1 MYGFL
6 RTGDPAPGA
15 PHYEAP
21 GDGMDRQTQQRLL
34 GMARA
39 SIEQGFASAQPAIP
53 DPGVDDASLLAPGA
67 SVVMLTVSGQ
77 HRGCAG
83 SSQAARPLLVD
94 VSENAFNA
102 AFRDP
107 QAPPFEQAELP
118 RLCITIDLVGTPE
131 LLPVVS
137 EADLAEQLRP
147 GMDGLTLTDG
157 MRSATFPPSM
167 WDRLPNP
174 ADFVRQLKLK
184 GGWEPPDHWGP
195 EIIAER
201 YRVERFS
208 EEGAT

>member
-1 MYGFL
+1 MNGFPE
-6 RTGDPAPGA
+6 TGDPSPGA
-15 PHYEAP
+15 RWYQPA

-39 SIEQGFASAQPAIP
+39 SIEQGLATDQPAIP
-53 DPGVDDASLLAPGA
+53 DPGVDDAALLAPGA
-67 SVVMLTVSGQ
+67 SFVMLNVGGR

-83 SSQAARPLLVD
+83 SSDAVRPLLVD

-107 QAPPFEQAELP
+107 QAPPLEQRELP
-118 RLCITIDLVGTPE
+118 RLCITIDLVGSPE
-131 LLPVVS
+131 PLPVVS
-137 EADLAEQLRP
+137 EADLAQQLRP
-147 GMDGLTLTDG
+147 GIDGLTLTDG
-157 MRSATFPPSM
+157 LRSATFPPSM

-174 ADFVRQLKLK
+174 ADFVRQLKVK

-208 EEGAT
+208 EQG